1 MIAYPYLGIL
11 YGSLILF
18 LGAVLYAIVL
28 IIKYDG
34 E

>member
-18 LGAVLYAIVL
+18 LGGVLYAIVL
-28 IIKYDG
+28 IFQYDD